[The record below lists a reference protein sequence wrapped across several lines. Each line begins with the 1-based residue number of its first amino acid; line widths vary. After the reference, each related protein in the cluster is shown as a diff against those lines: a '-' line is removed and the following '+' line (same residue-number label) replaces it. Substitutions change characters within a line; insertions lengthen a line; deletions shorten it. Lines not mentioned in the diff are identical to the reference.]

1 MRWIT
6 TTKALEELKESND
19 AAAWRQFQ
27 EYFYPVV
34 LNFAKAGGLSLADA
48 EDAAQQTML
57 TFVQAYRAGKYER
70 EKGRL
75 SGWLYGLARRVILNY
90 RKHLPREKLVADAT
104 TGTAFWNGIE
114 DEESIKQSWDR
125 GWRQMVLERSLQ
137 QVRRE
142 TDKKVFEAFELYALM
157 GENPQEVAKQ
167 LGISPNAVYI
177 AKSRVL
183 TRLRQLQKEFEDM
196 DLEKKY
202 ELSRFRLYRP
212 LYRQKTKQ

>member
-19 AAAWRQFQ
+19 ATAWRQFQ

-34 LNFAKAGGLSLADA
+34 VNFARAGGLSIVDA

-57 TFVQAYRAGKYER
+57 TFVQAFRAGKYER
-70 EKGRL
+70 EKGHL
-75 SGWLYGLARRVILNY
+75 SGWLYGLAKRVILNY
-90 RKHLPREKLVADAT
+90 HKHRPRERLVADNT
-104 TGTAFWNGIE
+104 TGTSFLNKIE

-157 GENPQEVAKQ
+157 EKDAEEVAEQ
-167 LGISPNAVYI
+167 LGISTNAVYI
-177 AKSRVL
+177 AKSRIL
-183 TRLRQLQKEFEDM
+183 TRLRQLQKEFEEQD
-196 DLEKKY
+196 
-202 ELSRFRLYRP
+202 
-212 LYRQKTKQ
+212 

>member
-34 LNFAKAGGLSLADA
+34 LNFARAGGLSQTDA

-57 TFVQAYRAGKYER
+57 TFVQAFRAGKYKR

-90 RKHLPREKLVADAT
+90 HKRLPREHLVADGT
-104 TGTAFWNGIE
+104 TGTSFWNSIE
-114 DEESIKQSWDR
+114 DEESIKQSWDKE
-125 GWRQMVLERSLQ
+125 WRQMILERSLQ

-142 TDKKVFEAFELYALM
+142 MDKKVFEAFELYALM
-157 GENPQEVAKQ
+157 GKSVQEVAEQ
-167 LGISPNAVYI
+167 LGISQNAVYI

-196 DLEKKY
+196 D
-202 ELSRFRLYRP
+202 
-212 LYRQKTKQ
+212 

>member
-1 MRWIT
+1 
-6 TTKALEELKESND
+6 
-19 AAAWRQFQ
+19 
-27 EYFYPVV
+27 
-34 LNFAKAGGLSLADA
+34 
-48 EDAAQQTML
+48 
-57 TFVQAYRAGKYER
+57 
-70 EKGRL
+70 
-75 SGWLYGLARRVILNY
+75 
-90 RKHLPREKLVADAT
+90 
-104 TGTAFWNGIE
+104 
-114 DEESIKQSWDR
+114 
-125 GWRQMVLERSLQ
+125 MVLERSLQ